1 MTIASAGHRGLFL
14 VPTRELAI
22 QVHRSRGMTPQRDAL
37 RRGVDIVVATPGR
50 LIDHLQQ
57 RSVDL
62 TGVLTLDEAG
72 RMLDL

>member
-1 MTIASAGHRGLFL
+1 MRPTALACAPGRGDLR
-14 VPTRELAI
+14 VAWD
-22 QVHRSRGMTPQRDAL
+22 TPQRDAL
-37 RRGVDIVVATPGR
+37 RRGVDVVVATPGR

>member
-1 MTIASAGHRGLFL
+1 
-14 VPTRELAI
+14 
-22 QVHRSRGMTPQRDAL
+22 MTPQRDAL

-57 RSVDL
+57 RSVDM

-72 RMLDL
+72 HMLDV

>member
-1 MTIASAGHRGLFL
+1 MRRTLACASQVA
-14 VPTRELAI
+14 AI
-22 QVHRSRGMTPQRDAL
+22 YGSRAMTPQRDAL

-57 RSVDL
+57 RSVDM

-72 RMLDL
+72 HMLDV